1 MQPFT
6 PKNIKGAILTIA
18 WILFAS
24 QKAPAQFTG
33 IAPPST
39 PLLGAAAS
47 GDTAKVK
54 DLLKAGTN
62 PNEGC
67 FLGIR
72 PVGFS
77 LMLQNREMFQAFR
90 EAGVDFTSR
99 CDPGTTALMWAAY
112 STDSSVDLAEPI
124 LTAGVDVNARDRN
137 GDTALTWALRSGNL
151 PMVRLLERAGASRNV
166 PVRAAVQK
174 AIALLQA
181 SAPQFVRV
189 SGCVSCHHQNL
200 PAMAMRLAGDRG
212 IPFDTSLANEQVKSV
227 MAMWNS
233 LREDILKGTA
243 RVPNPPIVVSYSL
256 IGLDASKYPAD
267 DTTKAMVGLIT
278 RFQGADGGWR
288 SDIRRPPMEASDF
301 TATALSLRS
310 LQLYG
315 GDPERISRAAAWLLK
330 QEPHTF
336 EDRVMQILGL
346 SWAGADRNAI
356 QQRTRTLLGEK
367 RVDGGWAQ
375 AGNLESDAYSTGQAL
390 VALHTAGA
398 LKPSDE
404 AYQNA
409 VDFLLRTQRPD
420 GSWWV
425 RSRAFPIQP
434 YKESGFPHG
443 KDQWISAAGTS
454 WAAMALSIAAEP
466 AGSMAQAGDSGT
478 LRLASR

>member
-1 MQPFT
+1 MQPT
-6 PKNIKGAILTIA
+6 PLKRIKGPVMTIA
-18 WILFAS
+18 WILLAS
-24 QKAPAQFTG
+24 DSASAQFTG

-54 DLLKAGTN
+54 DLLKGGAN
-62 PNEGC
+62 PNDGC

-77 LMLQNREMFQAFR
+77 LMMQNREMFQAFR
-90 EAGVDFTSR
+90 EAGVDLTSR

-112 STDSSVDLAEPI
+112 STDSSVDFADPI
-124 LTAGVDVNARDRN
+124 LKGGVDVNARDKN
-137 GDTALTWALRSGNL
+137 GDTALVWALRSGNL
-151 PMVRLLERAGASRNV
+151 AMVRRLERAGASRDV

-200 PAMAMRLAGDRG
+200 PAMAMRLAGERG
-212 IPFDTSLANEQVKSV
+212 IAFDASAANEQVKSV
-227 MAMWNS
+227 MAVWNS
-233 LREDILKGTA
+233 LREGMQKGTA
-243 RVPNPPIVVSYSL
+243 SVPNPPIVVSYSL
-256 IGLDASKYPAD
+256 VGLDASRYPAD
-267 DTTKAMVGLIT
+267 ETTQAMVGMIT
-278 RFQGADGGWR
+278 RLQGADGGWR
-288 SDIRRPPMEASDF
+288 SDIKRPPLEASDF

-315 GDPERISRAAAWLLK
+315 GDPQRVSRAGGWLLK
-330 QEPHTF
+330 QEPRTF
-336 EDRVMQILGL
+336 EDGVMQLLGL
-346 SWAGADRNAI
+346 SWARADQTAI
-356 QQRTRTLLGEK
+356 QERTRTLLAEQ

-375 AGNLESDAYSTGQAL
+375 AANLDADAYSTGQAL

-398 LKPSDE
+398 LKPSDG
-404 AYQNA
+404 AYQSA
-409 VDFLLRTQRPD
+409 VDFLLRSQRPD

-454 WAAMALSIAAEP
+454 WAAMALSLAAEP
-466 AGSMAQAGDSGT
+466 G
-478 LRLASR
+478 RP